1 MMYLLKGEINSMKSF
16 NECIQDAIRESDRE
30 TAKDYIQELEEDI
43 REIEIRSEYE
53 SISGESLLKIINKQ
67 QNLIKLLSNNI

>member
-1 MMYLLKGEINSMKSF
+1 MSKSF
-16 NECIQDAIRESDRE
+16 IEGDKEKFIERVKKEHKEFVKKQ
-30 TAKDYIQELEEDI
+30 AKDYIQELEEDI